1 MRSFPWCSRR
11 SKSVINPPLPVEK
24 LEKEVAAVVE
34 EMIKSV
40 EVAPV
45 EVATVEVAPVEA
57 APVEAAP
64 VEAAPVEVAPVEP
77 AAVELAVKKSKKLPA
92 HMYTHKIWPSPR
104 AVNFVRA
111 ILKENKGFANS
122 CKIEGR
128 LSHEKALNALASFA
142 NITVDELLTVAP
154 GMYFDKYLNQDYK
167 NKQLPKWRNYDDYM
181 RGMIIF

>member
-11 SKSVINPPLPVEK
+11 KTLTNPPLPVEK

-40 EVAPV
+40 E
-45 EVATVEVAPVEA
+45 A
-57 APVEAAP
+57 APVDVAPP

-77 AAVELAVKKSKKLPA
+77 APVEVAALEVAVKKSKKLPA

-122 CKIEGR
+122 YKIEGR